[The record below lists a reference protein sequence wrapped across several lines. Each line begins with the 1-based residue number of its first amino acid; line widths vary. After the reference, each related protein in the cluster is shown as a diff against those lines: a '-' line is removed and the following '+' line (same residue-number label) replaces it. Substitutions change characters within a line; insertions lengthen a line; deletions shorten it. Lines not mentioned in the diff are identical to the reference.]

1 MAQTRTLKCSNMW
14 SDHHRR
20 LNSTQFIIDWIPFLL
35 PNQQQQSI
43 EGNSNTSKCA
53 KADFTWTKYGTDSQ
67 KKKNF
72 YWCFRSY
79 LFHGKIPRLLHPIFQ
94 TFLGP
99 RPLSGTFRYGK
110 FWVLTSMTPEHW
122 QKSFKKR
129 LLEIKQLNTGTYRNG
144 CLDRRNGDQRELQ
157 WVQG

>member
-1 MAQTRTLKCSNMW
+1 MW

-67 KKKNF
+67 KEKKTFIDASDRTSFTVKFHAF
-72 YWCFRSY
+72 YIPFSR
-79 LFHGKIPRLLHPIFQ
+79 LF
-94 TFLGP
+94 
-99 RPLSGTFRYGK
+99 
-110 FWVLTSMTPEHW
+110 
-122 QKSFKKR
+122 
-129 LLEIKQLNTGTYRNG
+129 
-144 CLDRRNGDQRELQ
+144 
-157 WVQG
+157 